1 MKLLNAIRMG
11 GAEILPLVEGG
22 KGVSISNGISSG
34 HWAAAGG
41 IGTFSAV
48 NADSFDAA
56 GRRIPQTYH
65 GRTRTERHEELVAYA
80 IKGALTQARR
90 AYELASGAGRI
101 HANILWE
108 MGAAER
114 IITEVLEQARGIIA
128 GITCGA
134 GMPYRLSDI
143 AARFEV
149 YYYPIISSAR
159 AFNALWKRAYHK
171 TAELLGGVVYE
182 DPWLAG
188 GHNGLSNSEDPTRPE
203 NPYPRV
209 VALRK
214 VMREY
219 GLHQTPIIM
228 AGGVWWLDEW
238 EDWIDNP
245 ELGPVAFQFGTR
257 PLLTRESPVS
267 EAWKK
272 KLLTLNAGD
281 VFLNRFSPT
290 GFYSSAVN
298 NGFIQEL
305 RERNERQVAYSP
317 EPIGDAWKRK
327 LLTLKKGDIFLN
339 HFSPTGFYSSA
350 VNNGFIQELR
360 DRNDRQ
366 AAYSPEPIGEHVA
379 EYGVGPRKRPVYL
392 TPADLEQVR
401 GWEAQGFTEAMRT
414 PDSSLIFVTPAK
426 AREITADQIGC
437 MGCLSQC
444 RFSNWAQHEAEHT
457 TGKRPDPRSFCI
469 QKTLQDIAHDD
480 TPETVERNLMF
491 SGHNGF
497 RFARDPFYSNGFIP
511 TVKQLVERILTG
523 R

>member
-22 KGVSISNGISSG
+22 KGVSISNGITSG

-114 IITEVLEQARGIIA
+114 IITEVLEQAKGIIA

-143 AARFEV
+143 AARFGV

-219 GLHQTPIIM
+219 GLHETPIIM

-317 EPIGDAWKRK
+317 EPIG
-327 LLTLKKGDIFLN
+327 
-339 HFSPTGFYSSA
+339 
-350 VNNGFIQELR
+350 
-360 DRNDRQ
+360 
-366 AAYSPEPIGEHVA
+366 EHVA

-392 TPADLEQVR
+392 TPADLDQVR
-401 GWEAQGFTEAMRT
+401 AWEAQGFTEAMRT
-414 PDSSLIFVTPAK
+414 PDSSLIFVPPAK

-444 RFSNWAQHEAEHT
+444 RFSNWSQHEAEHT